1 MDDNY
6 NNCQRFD
13 IQVSTDPEEVSL
25 IVLTESKEEET
36 EEDLTP
42 GFYLNGVLIDDDD
55 ELQD

>member
-13 IQVSTDPEEVSL
+13 IQVSTDPEKVSL
-25 IVLTESKEEET
+25 IVLTESTTEET
-36 EEDLTP
+36 KEDLTP